1 MPPVDSMMAE
11 GKKNARW
18 SGCEAGADSA
28 LTHSDLFQFIIQWF
42 WPQLSYLLS
51 WWIFGKQYK
60 EAEDIFFWGGGV
72 APSWHIVFIYFLPS
86 QPWSRALRLA
96 RTAQEQDEVPLAW
109 FVQCTA
115 LSHTHTHTH
124 PEEFIGGD
132 EVNGLRKREK
142 QSEMVQLVG
151 LELMLQFQ
159 VDVVCLPFSAFD
171 WDPRPQTLS
180 LTRSLLLI
188 NSQSSA
194 GEDICATSISNHVG
208 LIVPFAALH
217 YSCSSAYRCGH
228 IWII

>member
-1 MPPVDSMMAE
+1 MPPVDYMMAE

-28 LTHSDLFQFIIQWF
+28 LTHSDLFQFIVLWF

-60 EAEDIFFWGGGV
+60 EAEDIFFWGGGGV

-115 LSHTHTHTH
+115 LSLTHTPRGVHWRWWSERVEKEGETEWDGTTCWPGIDASVPSGRRVFAFLSIWLR
-124 PEEFIGGD
+124 PETADLVSHKI
-132 EVNGLRKREK
+132 VALN
-142 QSEMVQLVG
+142 QL
-151 LELMLQFQ
+151 
-159 VDVVCLPFSAFD
+159 PI
-171 WDPRPQTLS
+171 LS
-180 LTRSLLLI
+180 RRRYL
-188 NSQSSA
+188 
-194 GEDICATSISNHVG
+194 C
-208 LIVPFAALH
+208 
-217 YSCSSAYRCGH
+217 H
-228 IWII
+228 IH